1 MISTENRIFLQTPIS
16 LQSSCRIVLAG
27 KKSHPGRMG
36 LRALTGWPRAWSLWS
51 SQVSPQAGMWHVAA
65 VSPPKALLPAG
76 HSTVQFKFDTD
87 TLVWPQPHRQ
97 RSFGDWEVPFP
108 SPCPAHSHHPLPPTA
123 ASPTEAKG
131 SDQSDLVFFPL
142 FLCFICCWLPVC
154 HILILMKILV
164 TSEGFKI
171 SKTHFLLHIPAG
183 IAWKIIIWSYIYL
196 YPIILYSKQLPWGRR
211 NHIKMHANWVN
222 KCQPEVPNRK
232 CASQTPG

>member
-1 MISTENRIFLQTPIS
+1 MISTENGIFLQTPIS
-16 LQSSCRIVLAG
+16 IAVFMQNCVGRYEITPSKDRTESSHRVTQDLVTSEEWG
-27 KKSHPGRMG
+27 VPPGRDVTRG
-36 LRALTGWPRAWSLWS
+36 SC
-51 SQVSPQAGMWHVAA
+51 V
-65 VSPPKALLPAG
+65 PPKALLPAG
-76 HSTVQFKFDTD
+76 HSTVQFRFDTD

-183 IAWKIIIWSYIYL
+183 IAWKIIIWPYIYL